1 MSQTTLIQCAENSEL
16 IRLKFDGFRCVEDQT
31 QSVTL
36 NLVDSLDEHNILEQ
50 EIEGIKPSIPKSCNK
65 FHYLLFTPFRY
76 KPARW
81 GSRFGAV
88 AEQSMFYGS
97 MEEKT
102 SLAETAYYQLRFF
115 ERSKGNFHVVTKGF
129 CIFLVPISTARGL
142 DLTIPAFDKHRS
154 SLTSVHS
161 YSDTQKVGSIMR
173 KRGVEAFKFWSAR
186 AHGKNFALFSCQAFA
201 QTEPKSQRH
210 WEASV
215 TKERVIFSRRTNKE
229 AHEFRLEDFFFEG
242 KLPTVPI

>member
-1 MSQTTLIQCAENSEL
+1 MSPTTLIQCVENSEF
-16 IRLKFDGFRCVEDQT
+16 IHLKFDGFRCVEDQT

-36 NLVDSLDEHNILEQ
+36 NLVDSINEHDILEQ
-50 EIEGIKPSIPKSCNK
+50 EIEGIKPSVPKACNK

-88 AEQSMFYGS
+88 TEQSMFYGS
-97 MEEKT
+97 LEEKT

-129 CIFLVPISTARGL
+129 CVFSVPISTARGL
-142 DLTIPAFDKHRS
+142 DLTIPAFNKHRS
-154 SLTSVHS
+154 SLTSVHT
-161 YSDTQKVGSIMR
+161 YSATQKIGSIMR
-173 KRGVEAFKFWSAR
+173 KRGVEAFTFWSAR
-186 AHGKNFALFSCQAFA
+186 IHGKNFALFSFQAFA
-201 QTEPKSQRH
+201 KTSPKSQRH

-215 TKERVIFSRRTNKE
+215 ARERVIFSRHTNKE

-242 KLPTVPI
+242 KFPTLPS